1 VKQANTKA
9 LIALLFVGVLMG
21 ALDLAIIGPALPAI
35 KAEFGMNSRQLAVL
49 FNAYV
54 LCQLLGTPLLAKMSD
69 RFGPRSIYIFSLSC
83 FALGSLLLVVAPGAG
98 WLFAGRAIQ
107 GFGAGGIFPVASAV
121 IGAQLPPEKRGPAL
135 GLIGVVW
142 GVAFLIGPIL
152 GGILLQFSWH
162 WLFIINL
169 PVAAILIGGA
179 FKLLAGPAPRKSDRK
194 PFDARG
200 AIALSIG
207 LTTLVV
213 ALNNFDPA
221 AILDSLLSPT
231 CGPLLIVFG
240 VAAWLFWRIEKRAAD
255 PIVRPAFFDSR
266 QIRVTCLVALGVG
279 AMQSVTV
286 FYPTLAVS
294 ALGIAASDAAWL
306 MLPSVIA
313 STLASPLAG
322 KLVNYIGTRRIIMS
336 SLTFAVTSLLIYALT
351 QLTVPIYIV
360 AGIIGGIGSAGLLGA
375 PLRLILLNESR
386 PQDRGAMQGMLNMC
400 YSIGRLVGAAVV
412 GTVAASQ
419 GGGTVGYQSALL
431 VMATLAAT
439 LLIIASN
446 LKSKADEQVD
456 AAKVAEAA
464 SA

>member
-1 VKQANTKA
+1 MKQANSKA

-69 RFGPRSIYIFSLSC
+69 RFGPRSVYIFSLSC
-83 FALGSLLLVVAPGAG
+83 FALGSLLLVMAPGAG
-98 WLFAGRAIQ
+98 WLFAGRSIQ

-142 GVAFLIGPIL
+142 GIAFLIGPIL

-169 PVAAILIGGA
+169 PVAAILIAGATRLLGGA
-179 FKLLAGPAPRKSDRK
+179 EHGKRDRK
-194 PFDARG
+194 RFDTRG
-200 AIALSIG
+200 AITLSVAL
-207 LTTLVV
+207 TALVV

-221 AILDSLLSPT
+221 AILDSLLSPLV
-231 CGPLLIVFG
+231 GPLLIVFIG
-240 VAAWLFWRIEKRAAD
+240 AAWLFWGIEKRCAD

-266 QIRVTCLVALGVG
+266 QIRVTCLIALGIG
-279 AMQSVTV
+279 AMQSVSV

-294 ALGIAASDAAWL
+294 AMEIAVSDAAWL
-306 MLPSVIA
+306 MLPAVIA

-322 KLVNYIGTRRIIMS
+322 KLINYVGTRRIIIS
-336 SLTFAVTSLLIYALT
+336 SLTFAITSLLIYALA
-351 QLTVPIYIV
+351 QLTVPIFIV
-360 AGIIGGIGSAGLLGA
+360 AGVIGGIGSAGLLGA

-386 PQDRGAMQGMLNMC
+386 PQDRGAMQGVLNMF
-400 YSIGRLVGAAVV
+400 YSIGRLCGAAVV

-419 GGGTVGYQSALL
+419 GGGAVGYQSALL

-439 LLIIASN
+439 LVIIATN

-456 AAKVAEAA
+456 AAKVADAA